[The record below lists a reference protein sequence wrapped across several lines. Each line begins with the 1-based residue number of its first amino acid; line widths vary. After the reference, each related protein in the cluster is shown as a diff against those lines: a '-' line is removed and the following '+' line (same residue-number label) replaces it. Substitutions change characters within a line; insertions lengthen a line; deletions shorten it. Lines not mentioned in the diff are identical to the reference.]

1 MSEMSSPVPD
11 MASSSS
17 ALITHSGQG
26 IGNCRGGKVGRGG
39 RGGLGGQGG

>member
-1 MSEMSSPVPD
+1 MSSLVPD

-17 ALITHSGQG
+17 ALITDSGQG
-26 IGNCRGGKVGRGG
+26 IGNGRGGQVG